1 MEFNLAS
8 RGRVA
13 DVKQALKDQAK
24 AVAKANDKE
33 TAACVDVVAKAVIDH
48 IDGEDQDRAV
58 GVVVTVKA
66 FEL

>member
-13 DVKQALKDQAK
+13 DVKDALKAQAK
-24 AVAKANDKE
+24 AINRGADKE
-33 TAACVDVVAKAVIDH
+33 TATCVDAVTSALISH

-58 GVVVTVKA
+58 GVIASIKA